1 MNLYFDPAQA
11 AGYKSRAQIVRVL
24 SEHWLKANVPCIN
37 CGSTLQKTENNSRVK
52 DFICPDCQ
60 ENYELKSKEGLSIG
74 KGMPDGAYNTM
85 LARVQA
91 EDNPNFF
98 LLAYQRSDYRVQQL
112 VLVPKHFVTVSMIA
126 PRRNAL
132 KGRDNYLMCDL
143 DIRKLPEG
151 GKIPLVTAGKAIDPA
166 HIQKQWQTHLF
177 LRQQKAEKKSWL
189 LAIMRCLDQLPAQF
203 TLAQLYAFSDK
214 LQKQFPDN
222 HHIQAKIRQQL
233 QILRDQN
240 LIEFSARGQ
249 YRKMA

>member
-98 LLAYQRSDYRVQQL
+98 LLAYQRSDYRE
-112 VLVPKHFVTVSMIA
+112 H
-126 PRRNAL
+126 
-132 KGRDNYLMCDL
+132 DC
-143 DIRKLPEG
+143 
-151 GKIPLVTAGKAIDPA
+151 
-166 HIQKQWQTHLF
+166 
-177 LRQQKAEKKSWL
+177 
-189 LAIMRCLDQLPAQF
+189 
-203 TLAQLYAFSDK
+203 
-214 LQKQFPDN
+214 
-222 HHIQAKIRQQL
+222 
-233 QILRDQN
+233 
-240 LIEFSARGQ
+240 SASQCTERT
-249 YRKMA
+249 R

>member
-143 DIRKLPEG
+143 DIRELPES
-151 GKIPLVTAGKAIDPA
+151 GKIPLVTAGKAIDPPTYKTMA
-166 HIQKQWQTHLF
+166 DASLSAAT
-177 LRQQKAEKKSWL
+177 KSGKER
-189 LAIMRCLDQLPAQF
+189 LAARNPALPGSIACAIYLGAALCL
-203 TLAQLYAFSDK
+203 
-214 LQKQFPDN
+214 
-222 HHIQAKIRQQL
+222 
-233 QILRDQN
+233 
-240 LIEFSARGQ
+240 
-249 YRKMA
+249 